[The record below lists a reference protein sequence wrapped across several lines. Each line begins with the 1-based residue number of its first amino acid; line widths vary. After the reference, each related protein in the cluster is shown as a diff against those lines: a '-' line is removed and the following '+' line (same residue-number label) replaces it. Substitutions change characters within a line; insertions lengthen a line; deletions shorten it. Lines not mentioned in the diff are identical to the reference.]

1 MKLFKFDI
9 LLVLLATFYSSN
21 GQDTLLNSLIL
32 KTLNH
37 HPQIQI
43 ARNTLKI
50 ADLQNS
56 TGQAGMLPRLDVVSG
71 ANQSIQNTDLEFFSG
86 QKSSANN
93 AMSRGFSTNVR
104 LEWMIF
110 DGLRMFALKNELNLQ
125 ELIAQN
131 DVKEA
136 IESILFDLLT
146 TYYSI
151 SIQHSILIHTEENL
165 RISQNRRDLAFVKY
179 TSGKISSFDYLQALR
194 DFNQDSSAYLNE
206 VLIFNRLKARLERLT
221 GESLRPEQITS
232 ITLPDIE
239 IPSKEDWLLKLRTQN
254 TALQSAR
261 LRKLI
266 SENRQKE
273 VLADFMPHIGVFGE
287 YNLNRQQNE
296 IGVLKSLASNG
307 TNAGLMLR
315 WNLFN
320 GMVDRNRRKAAFL
333 ESENA
338 ELQAKNL
345 ELELIELFENT
356 YQQLATN
363 LSIYHLEVK
372 NQQTVADQTSIAET
386 QYRTGKISDLEFR
399 NAQTSLLNSKVRKEE
414 AYLNS
419 LVSYLQMMLIT
430 GQLSAISSIN

>member
-1 MKLFKFDI
+1 MKLLKNQLLLFTFLLFKG
-9 LLVLLATFYSSN
+9 VS
-21 GQDTLLNSLIL
+21 GQDTLLSSLINKAL
-32 KTLNH
+32 TH
-37 HPQIQI
+37 HPTIQI
-43 ARNTLKI
+43 ARNNLKI

-56 TGQAGMLPRLDVVSG
+56 IGQAGMLPRLDVTSG

-86 QKSSANN
+86 QKNSATN
-93 AMSRGFSTNVR
+93 AKSRGFSTNVR

-110 DGLRMFALKNELNLQ
+110 DGLRMFALKNELRLQ

-136 IESILFDLLT
+136 IESVMFDLFT
-146 TYYSI
+146 AYYSI
-151 SIQHSILIHTEENL
+151 VLQKSILNHTENNL
-165 RISQNRRDLAFVKY
+165 KISQNRRDLALAKY
-179 TSGKISSFDYLQALR
+179 TAGKISSFEYLQAQR

-206 VLIFNRLKARLERLT
+206 LLILKRLKARLERLT
-221 GESLRPEQITS
+221 GENIPAENFVNVA
-232 ITLPDIE
+232 LPDIE
-239 IPSKEDWLLKLRTQN
+239 IPSKEEWLAKLKTQN
-254 TALQSAR
+254 TALQSIR

-266 SENRQKE
+266 SESRQKE
-273 VLADFMPHIGVFGE
+273 QLADFMPHIGVFGE

-320 GMVDRNRRKAAFL
+320 GMIDRNRRKAALL

-356 YQQLATN
+356 YQQLASN
-363 LSIYHLEVK
+363 YAIYQLELK
-372 NQQTVADQTSIAET
+372 NQQTVEDQTSIAES
-386 QYRTGKISDLEFR
+386 QYRMGKISDLEFR
-399 NAQTSLLNSKVRKEE
+399 NAQTSLLNSKIRKEE

-419 LVSYLQMMLIT
+419 LVSYLQLMLIT
-430 GQLSAISSIN
+430 GQLSANNT